1 MSEIG
6 YQIII
11 GFLAVALIAAIGY
24 IVTLR
29 RVDPPTFSDTTIPT
43 DWHHITQKLPLGTV
57 TQATTNAEVSAAF
70 RESLI
75 MRADDRKTIFDLQ
88 AIVVTKN
95 ETIVLKDGKLH
106 VQSGLLRESALT
118 MAWKDKL
125 ILLQENKIR
134 VFEKNEA
141 SRLFD
146 DYREHEHSIARGDAP
161 TMNDSEP

>member
-1 MSEIG
+1 MIPEYA

-11 GFLAVALIAAIGY
+11 GFLSLALIASIAY

-29 RVDPPTFSDTTIPT
+29 RVDPPTFSDTASVT
-43 DWHHITQKLPLGTV
+43 DWHHITQKLPLGAV
-57 TQATTNAEVSAAF
+57 AQATHNAEVSAAF

-88 AIVVTKN
+88 AIVVSKN
-95 ETIVLKDGKLH
+95 ATIVLRDGKIH
-106 VQSGLLRESALT
+106 MQSDLLRESALT

-125 ILLQENKIR
+125 LLLQENKIR
-134 VFEKNEA
+134 VFERNEA

-146 DYREHEHSIARGDAP
+146 DYREHEDVIARKD
-161 TMNDSEP
+161 TEP